1 MARRLRYNPGLP
13 SDPLAATPMS
23 DWDPSTI
30 AIDPS
35 QLTLLQGLDS
45 DDARRCSLVVYSG
58 GDTGRQI
65 TLPEGTSTIGRSAAA
80 NLQIDGPGM
89 SRLHAEVVVDG
100 TRVLLRDLGSANGS
114 FVQDV
119 RLTGLRQLRDG
130 DRVRLGS
137 VLLKFYEH
145 QSVDAAL
152 HDRVYRMAMVDA
164 GTGLY
169 NRRFLNETLRRE
181 LRQTR
186 QSGRP
191 MAVVSFD
198 LDRFKSVNDT
208 HGHAAGDLVLRECA
222 AVLSAVVG
230 GGSTGAPTLGRLG
243 GEEFLVLMP
252 GAALATARE
261 LAERMRAAVAS
272 HTFVLPAG
280 PGEGRPVVA
289 HRQTISLG
297 VAEWTSAMLD
307 ASDLLD
313 AADRRLY
320 QAKHEGRDRVCC

>member
-1 MARRLRYNPGLP
+1 
-13 SDPLAATPMS
+13 MS
-23 DWDPSTI
+23 NWDPSTI

-35 QLTLLQGLDS
+35 QLTLLQGLDG
-45 DDARRCSLVVYSG
+45 DEARRCSLVVYSG

-80 NLQIDGPGM
+80 SLQIDGPGM
-89 SRLHAEVVVDG
+89 SRLHAEVEVDG

-114 FVQDV
+114 FVQDQ
-119 RLTGLRQLRDG
+119 RLTGPRQLRDG

-169 NRRFLNETLRRE
+169 NRRFLHETLRRE

-186 QSGRP
+186 QGGRP
-191 MAVVSFD
+191 MAVISFD
-198 LDRFKSVNDT
+198 LDRFKAVNDT

-222 AVLSAVVG
+222 VVVSAVVG
-230 GGSTGAPTLGRLG
+230 AGGPGAPTLGRLG

-252 GAALATARE
+252 GATLPQACA
-261 LAERMRAAVAS
+261 LAERLRAAVAG

-280 PGEGRPVVA
+280 PGDNRPLVA

-320 QAKHEGRDRVCC
+320 QAKHEGRDRVCG

>member
-1 MARRLRYNPGLP
+1 
-13 SDPLAATPMS
+13 MS
-23 DWDPSTI
+23 NWDPSTI

-35 QLTLLQGLDS
+35 QVTLLQGLDGE
-45 DDARRCSLVVYSG
+45 DGRRCSLVVYSG

-65 TLPEGTSTIGRSAAA
+65 TLPDGTSTIGRSAAA
-80 NLQIDGPGM
+80 SLQIDGPGM

-100 TRVLLRDLGSANGS
+100 AQVLLRDLGSANGS
-114 FVQDV
+114 YVQDV
-119 RLTGLRQLRDG
+119 RLTGPRQLRDG

-152 HDRVYRMAMVDA
+152 HDRVYRMAMVDT

-169 NRRFLNETLRRE
+169 NRRYLNETLRRE

-186 QSGRP
+186 QGGRP

-222 AVLSAVVG
+222 AVVSAVVG
-230 GGSTGAPTLGRLG
+230 SGPGAPTLGRLG

-252 GAALATARE
+252 GATLHTARD

-272 HTFVLPAG
+272 HTFVLPASQG
-280 PGEGRPVVA
+280 DARGIVA

>member
-1 MARRLRYNPGLP
+1 MP
-13 SDPLAATPMS
+13 

-35 QLTLLQGLDS
+35 HDTLLQGLNG

-80 NLQIDGPGM
+80 SLQIDGPGM

-100 TRVLLRDLGSANGS
+100 ARVVLRDLGSANGS
-114 FVQDV
+114 YVQDV
-119 RLTGLRQLRDG
+119 RLTDPRPLRDG

-169 NRRFLNETLRRE
+169 NRRYLNETLRRE

-198 LDRFKSVNDT
+198 LDRFKAVNDT

-222 AVLSAVVG
+222 VVVSAVVG
-230 GGSTGAPTLGRLG
+230 NGPSAPILGRLG

-252 GAALATARE
+252 GATLQQARG
-261 LAERMRAAVAS
+261 LAEQMRAAVAG

-280 PGEGRPVVA
+280 PGNARPVVA

-297 VAEWTSAMLD
+297 VAEWTTAMLD

-320 QAKHEGRDRVCC
+320 QAKHEGRDRVSC

>member
-1 MARRLRYNPGLP
+1 
-13 SDPLAATPMS
+13 MS
-23 DWDPSTI
+23 NWDPSTI

-35 QLTLLQGLDS
+35 QVTLLQGLDD

-58 GDTGRQI
+58 GETGRQI
-65 TLPEGTSTIGRSAAA
+65 TLPEGASTIGRSAAA
-80 NLQIDGPGM
+80 SLQIDGPGM

-100 TRVLLRDLGSANGS
+100 ARVLLRDLGSANGS
-114 FVQDV
+114 YVQDA
-119 RLTGLRQLRDG
+119 RLNGERQLRDG

-191 MAVVSFD
+191 MAVISFD
-198 LDRFKSVNDT
+198 LDRFESVNDT

-222 AVLSAVVG
+222 AVVSAVA
-230 GGSTGAPTLGRLG
+230 GSGAVGAPTLGRLG

-252 GAALATARE
+252 GASLGVARD
-261 LAERMRAAVAS
+261 LAERLRAAVAD
-272 HTFVLPAG
+272 HTFVLPTSMG
-280 PGEGRPVVA
+280 DTRPLVV

-297 VAEWTSAMLD
+297 VAEWFNAMLD

-313 AADRRLY
+313 AADRHLY

>member
-1 MARRLRYNPGLP
+1 
-13 SDPLAATPMS
+13 MS
-23 DWDPSTI
+23 NWDPSTI
-30 AIDPS
+30 AVDPS
-35 QLTLLQGLDS
+35 QLTLLLGLGGS
-45 DDARRCSLVVYSG
+45 DAPRCSLVVYSG

-65 TLPEGTSTIGRSAAA
+65 PLPEGASTIGRSAAA
-80 NLQIDGPGM
+80 SLQIDGPGM

-100 TRVLLRDLGSANGS
+100 AQVLLRDLGSANGS
-114 FVQDV
+114 FVQDM
-119 RLTGLRQLRDG
+119 RLSGTHQLRDG

-145 QSVDAAL
+145 HSVDAAL

-169 NRRFLNETLRRE
+169 NRRYLNETLRRE

-186 QSGRP
+186 QRGRP
-191 MAVVSFD
+191 MAVISFD

-222 AVLSAVVG
+222 AVVSAVVG
-230 GGSTGAPTLGRLG
+230 GGTAGAPTLGRLG

-252 GAALATARE
+252 GGTLRDARD
-261 LAERMRAAVAS
+261 LAERLRAAVAGHS
-272 HTFVLPAG
+272 FVLPAG
-280 PGEGRPVVA
+280 LGDGRDVVA

-297 VAEWTSAMLD
+297 VAEWTHAMLD
-307 ASDLLD
+307 ASDLLG
-313 AADRRLY
+313 AADRCLY
-320 QAKHEGRDRVCC
+320 QAKHEGRDRVCS